1 MTQPFLCSSQR
12 VFLVCK
18 CAVFFLFIY
27 WQRSYS
33 RCHCVVF
40 CVFVHRSASFRA
52 YPVDGFEGLSS
63 NRIGSSDSVMV
74 RGPSL
79 LRSSG
84 SCWPFSRLVSNRLL
98 VAPPSHSS
106 PADSSVEWA
115 YAFDVHTNAFF
126 PFFLTLYLA
135 QLLILPVVLKDK
147 WICLFLGNT
156 LYLAGYV
163 SSLLKCIEP
172 KFTLS

>member
-74 RGPSL
+74 RGPVSYVHLVVVDHSPGLFLIVSL
-79 LRSSG
+79 LR
-84 SCWPFSRLVSNRLL
+84 RLPILHLPTHLL
-98 VAPPSHSS
+98 NGRMHSMYTQMHS
-106 PADSSVEWA
+106 
-115 YAFDVHTNAFF
+115 FR
-126 PFFLTLYLA
+126 
-135 QLLILPVVLKDK
+135 
-147 WICLFLGNT
+147 
-156 LYLAGYV
+156 
-163 SSLLKCIEP
+163 SSLHFILRNFSSFLLFWKTNGSVSFWGIP
-172 KFTLS
+172 SILLGMYHHYSSA